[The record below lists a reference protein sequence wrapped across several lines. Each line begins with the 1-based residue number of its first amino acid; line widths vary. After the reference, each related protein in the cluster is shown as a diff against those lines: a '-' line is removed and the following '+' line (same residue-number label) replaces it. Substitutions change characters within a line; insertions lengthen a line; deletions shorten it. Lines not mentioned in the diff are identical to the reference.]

1 MCADKLVI
9 KNFVS
14 KKICYTFALQ
24 MGKDNFKIDL
34 LGRNID
40 GLKVEYTIDDSFFQ
54 KIDGLI
60 WRGQVHTTVE
70 VAGNTQSRYRFTI
83 RSRGIVYAPC
93 DRCLADVAVPVDT
106 VDELSVMLGDDYSD
120 EGDLVVVPENDGVID
135 ISQFIYEYIALSMP
149 LKLVH
154 APGECDEAMIDV
166 LKAHLSA
173 RSSEDTDE
181 EE

>member
-1 MCADKLVI
+1 
-9 KNFVS
+9 
-14 KKICYTFALQ
+14 
-24 MGKDNFKIDL
+24 MGKDEFKIDL

-60 WRGQVHTTVE
+60 GRGNVHTVVE
-70 VAGNTQSRYRFTI
+70 VAGNPKSRYRFTI
-83 RSRGIVYAPC
+83 RSKGMVYAPC

-106 VDELSVMLGDDYSD
+106 SDELSVMLGGDYSD
-120 EGDLVVVPENDGVID
+120 DGDLVVVPEKDGVID

-154 APGECDEAMIDV
+154 APGECDKAMIDA
-166 LKAHLSA
+166 LEAHLSA
-173 RSSEDTDE
+173 RSGEDIDE
-181 EE
+181 E